1 MPRISKIIF
10 KRQFDGL
17 TVPGVAT
24 YFKARIVNEMLYLE
38 KDKQKHRIESPEMNP
53 HFYIQLT
60 FDRGGKYKQWTK
72 DSLFSKWYW
81 ENWTDTCREMKL
93 DQLFTPHTRIN
104 SNQIKDLNV
113 GLEAIKILEENIG
126 SKISDIAHS
135 NIFADISTQA
145 RGTKEKINNG
155 TTSNY
160 KVFCKAKETINKM
173 KR

>member
-1 MPRISKIIF
+1 MPAWYWHKNRHIHKWS
-10 KRQFDGL
+10 
-17 TVPGVAT
+17 
-24 YFKARIVNEMLYLE
+24 
-38 KDKQKHRIESPEMNP
+38 RIESPEMNP

-81 ENWTDTCREMKL
+81 ENQTDTCRKMEL
-93 DQLFTPHTRIN
+93 DYLMPHTRIN

-135 NIFADISTQA
+135 NIFSDIFLQA
-145 RGTKEKINNG
+145 RKTKKKERNWS
-155 TTSNY
+155 TSN
-160 KVFCKAKETINKM
+160 
-173 KR
+173 